1 MIIWTEY
8 TNQNLPTGKYLVERK
23 DGKIHFERYN
33 GTGFAYN
40 DKVIVSFSTINN
52 SDFIPD

>member
-52 SDFIPD
+52 SKL